1 MRKALLCGVL
11 AACGFAALASPPP
24 ACGQALPD
32 TGLFVSVAAQHRKL
46 WLEGAGIK
54 GIYGFGPPHCGNG
67 PKYPPTTP
75 KLLLCFLRSGDVDA
89 ANGRLHELRGETP
102 AVDLARL
109 RVLMARQD
117 YAAAVPDYQRLAALR
132 DPDDPEREAVLAWLL
147 AHDDAARLDTLTR
160 DALDSPA
167 GRIPDLLAAG
177 RLALSLMSYAHAES
191 CYTRALERS
200 GRVETAKAGDTT
212 YAAAARDTA
221 LIGLAQVRIGLRDW
235 DGAVVAAQKAVETG
249 ACADALTTLAQALL
263 RVGRTD
269 EAISA
274 AEWASRFGPY
284 SEMAHYMLGNGYTV
298 RKNYTQLFAAYPKSF
313 AEPHPEGHTALA
325 RADSLFSAGAR
336 AGARRAYEALHRAHP
351 GWADVLARLA
361 SLDFEDGRFES
372 ARDECFAALRICP
385 EYGRAHA
392 ILAKALQFQRF
403 AVDVHRPAYEAAFAA
418 SPMPEVP
425 GIERF
430 VVNWKSLSLRVQKRV
445 ALSIAP
451 WKQFIPVLLAGGAD
465 FYIKPM
471 VMRLS
476 EVPGQETLKDQR
488 ISYDSRLWDDV
499 RGSGGYHTVTGIEDV
514 EATIIARYN
523 TVLHELTHQ
532 VHAVLT
538 ADQSRE
544 IQDLYRRTKARD
556 ELTHDAFISRYSGVA
571 VEEYLAE
578 GANALL
584 SVDRDAYD
592 PRPEVRSRLERKDP
606 ELKALV
612 VRLMALTDVS
622 GSYPVAYV
630 NAGDD
635 RLWRGAVD
643 PAVPFYQKALTLKP
657 DEESALLSLTRA
669 LDLGNRR
676 PEMLAAA
683 DRALALRPASGA
695 ILAEAAEAA
704 WHGGRGLDSA
714 LTLATTLRPGVR
726 AEDRPLVDLE
736 IARLAWIKGDAAA
749 ALAAADSVI
758 ARQSDSPEGLRTRA
772 SSLALAGRWDDAF
785 AEYDKAVRQRTG
797 VVDLRCDY
805 AFDLLRA
812 ARPDAAR
819 GQLDEARLLD
829 EGDPTAEAL
838 RGLLALRTGDIAGAR
853 GHAQRA
859 LEWGAWSDL
868 ARIVLGAA
876 EQRAGN
882 ATAAAAAWAPVRERI
897 AGNAPPEWAFRASIA
912 TWQPTHQLP
921 AIERELLK
929 QFDAHAGNGR

>member
-1 MRKALLCGVL
+1 MRIALLCGAVAVCTATAFL
-11 AACGFAALASPPP
+11 PASNARAQAP
-24 ACGQALPD
+24 AD
-32 TGLFVSVAAQHRKL
+32 TGLFAPVAARFARDQAALDRL
-46 WLEGAGIK
+46 PAGI
-54 GIYGFGPPHCGNG
+54 
-67 PKYPPTTP
+67 TP
-75 KLLLCFLRSGDVDA
+75 ERVALLLRLGQVDEACASLGDLKGDSQK
-89 ANGRLHELRGETP
+89 T
-102 AVDLARL
+102 DLARF

-117 YAAAVPDYQRLAALR
+117 YAAAQPLARRFATVPWQSDE
-132 DPDDPEREAVLAWLL
+132 EREATLAWRF
-147 AHDDAARLDTLTR
+147 AQDDAAEVDSLTR
-160 DALDSPA
+160 SALSVSSP
-167 GRIPDLLAAG
+167 RVPDLLAAA
-177 RLALSLMSYAHAES
+177 RLAGSLSNYARAES
-191 CYTRALERS
+191 CYTRAIERIDA
-200 GRVETAKAGDTT
+200 RVMRSWWRPADDVGIVRETPATQYDV
-212 YAAAARDTA
+212 AARDTA

-235 DGAVVAAQKAVETG
+235 DGAMLAAQKAIEHGGCV
-249 ACADALTTLAQALL
+249 DAMTTLAQALL

-269 EAISA
+269 EATSA
-274 AEWASRFGPY
+274 AEWATRFGPY
-284 SEMAHYMLGNGYTV
+284 CEMAHYMRGNGYTV
-298 RKNYTQLFAAYPKSF
+298 RKNYTQLHAAYPDAF
-313 AEPHPEGHTALA
+313 ADATGRRALA
-325 RADSLFSAGAR
+325 HADSLLGAGDRRGAR
-336 AGARRAYEALHRAHP
+336 DAYEAVRRAHP
-351 GWADVLARLA
+351 GWVDVLARLA
-361 SLDFEDGRFES
+361 SLDFEEGGFAA
-372 ARDECFAALRICP
+372 ARDRCFAALRICP

-403 AVDVHRPAYEAAFAA
+403 DVDVHRAGYEAAFAA
-418 SPMPEVP
+418 APTPDVP

-430 VVNWKSLSLRVQKRV
+430 VVNWRSLSPRHQKRV

-451 WKQFIPVLLAGGAD
+451 WKQFVPVLLAGGAD

-471 VMRLS
+471 HMLLS
-476 EVPGQETLKDQR
+476 EVPGQEMLKDQR

-514 EATIIARYN
+514 EATIFARYN

-532 VHAVLT
+532 VHAVFT

-544 IQDLYRRTKARD
+544 IQDLYRATKARD
-556 ELTHDAFISRYSGVA
+556 EVTNDAFVSRYAAVA

-584 SVDRDAYD
+584 AVERDAWD

-606 ELKALV
+606 ALKALIE
-612 VRLMALTDVS
+612 RLMALADVS
-622 GSYPVAYV
+622 ASYPVAYV

-643 PAVPFYQKALTLKP
+643 LAVPFYEKALALKP
-657 DEESALLSLTRA
+657 DEEYALLSFTRA

-695 ILAEAAEAA
+695 IVAEVAEAT

-714 LTLATTLRPGVR
+714 LALAAKLRPGAR
-726 AEDRPLVDLE
+726 ADDRPLVDLE
-736 IARLAWIKGDAAA
+736 LARLAWIKGDAAA
-749 ALAAADSVI
+749 ALAAADSVL

-812 ARPDAAR
+812 GRTDAAR
-819 GQLDEARLLD
+819 RQLDEAKLLD

-838 RGLLALRTGDIAGAR
+838 RGLLALQTGDIAGAR
-853 GHAQRA
+853 AHAQQA

-876 EQRAGN
+876 EQRGGN
-882 ATAAAAAWAPVRERI
+882 AAAAAAAWAPVQERI
-897 AGNAPPEWAFRASIA
+897 ANDAPPEWTFRSSIA
-912 TWQPTHQLP
+912 TWQPAHQLP
-921 AIERELLK
+921 AIERGLLK
-929 QFDAHAGNGR
+929 QLQER